1 MNIETKD
8 GNIVFKN
15 PIGLDDFSEAMSLY
29 ERLIKA
35 VSGDD
40 NKVVSFKEFT
50 DWLAT
55 TDYVEVKK

>member
-1 MNIETKD
+1 MNIETSE

-15 PIGLDDFSEAMSLY
+15 PIGLDDFSEAISLF

-35 VSGDD
+35 VSGNDM
-40 NKVVSFKEFT
+40 KTVTFKEFT